1 MLGRCA
7 EELSK
12 FLGIKRDEVLN
23 INQVT
28 HVDSNETLLALK
40 HMNMTSLFSL
50 SIGEAS
56 ILIQWCQMA
65 QRVGHSEAIVI
76 SRQLEP

>member
-12 FLGIKRDEVLN
+12 FLGIKRDEVLK

-28 HVDSNETLLALK
+28 HVNSNETLLAFKAHEYDFPIFPFYWGKLP
-40 HMNMTSLFSL
+40 F
-50 SIGEAS
+50 
-56 ILIQWCQMA
+56 
-65 QRVGHSEAIVI
+65 
-76 SRQLEP
+76 

>member
-12 FLGIKRDEVLN
+12 FLGIKRDEVLK

-28 HVDSNETLLALK
+28 HVDSNDFPIFPFHWGKLPYLPFKFNGVKWLR
-40 HMNMTSLFSL
+40 
-50 SIGEAS
+50 G
-56 ILIQWCQMA
+56 
-65 QRVGHSEAIVI
+65 
-76 SRQLEP
+76 

>member
-12 FLGIKRDEVLN
+12 FLGIKRDEVLK

-28 HVDSNETLLALK
+28 HVDSNETLLAFKAHEYDFPIFPFYWGKLP
-40 HMNMTSLFSL
+40 F
-50 SIGEAS
+50 
-56 ILIQWCQMA
+56 
-65 QRVGHSEAIVI
+65 
-76 SRQLEP
+76 